1 MQYGRLKHVQLS
13 SLVVVGFHVYILVRK
28 RNSVSYGNTTKMD
41 PGTNPKKKQTFFTE
55 N

>member
-13 SLVVVGFHVYILVRK
+13 SLVVVDFHVYILVRK
-28 RNSVSYGNTTKMD
+28 RNSVSYGNNTKMD
-41 PGTNPKKKQTFFTE
+41 PGTNPKKKTFFTE